1 MPEVRPT
8 PYGVF
13 NYLVNLNDGT
23 EGTVEGGFSEVSGLN
38 AEVTVAE
45 YRNGNAKVNYVQKIP
60 AIHKSGD
67 VTLKRGVIGTKNLYV
82 WLEQARAGDLNA
94 KRNIQIK
101 LKSESPNSGP
111 VVVWNLFA
119 AMPIKW
125 TGPTL
130 TAKGGTDVAMEELVL
145 SVEHITQSTD

>member
-1 MPEVRPT
+1 MAQFRET

-13 NYLVNLNDGT
+13 NYLIDLSDGSET
-23 EGTVEGGFSEVSGLN
+23 DVTGGFSEVSGLN

-45 YRNGNAKVNYVQKIP
+45 YRAGNHKTNYVTKVP

-67 VTLKRGVIGTKNLYV
+67 ITLKRGVIGAENLYT
-82 WLEQARAGDLNA
+82 WLDQVRSGDVTA
-94 KRNIQIK
+94 KRNVVIK
-101 LKSESPNSGP
+101 LMSENHAES
-111 VVVWNLFA
+111 VVQWKLVN

-130 TAKGGTDVAMEELVL
+130 TAKGGSDVAIEELVL
-145 SVEHITQSTD
+145 AVENITQE

>member
-1 MPEVRPT
+1 MATFRET

-13 NYLVNLNDGT
+13 NYLVDLSDGSET
-23 EGTVEGGFSEVSGLN
+23 DVAGGFSEVSGLN

-45 YRNGNAKVNYVQKIP
+45 YRAGNQKVNYVTKVP

-67 VTLKRGVIGTKNLYV
+67 ITLKRGVIGAENLYS
-82 WLEQARAGDLNA
+82 WLDQVRSGDVTA
-94 KRNIQIK
+94 KRNVVIK
-101 LKSESPNSGP
+101 LMSENQAES
-111 VVVWNLFA
+111 VVEWRLVN

-130 TAKGGTDVAMEELVL
+130 TAKGGSDVAIEELVL
-145 SVEHITQSTD
+145 AGEHITQE

>member
-1 MPEVRPT
+1 MATFRET

-13 NYLVNLNDGT
+13 NYLVDLSDGSET
-23 EGTVEGGFSEVSGLN
+23 DVAGGFSEVSGLN

-45 YRNGNAKVNYVQKIP
+45 YRAGNQKVNYVTKVP

-67 VTLKRGVIGTKNLYV
+67 ITLKRGVIGAENLYS
-82 WLEQARAGDLNA
+82 WLDQVRSGDVTA
-94 KRNIQIK
+94 KRNVVIK
-101 LKSESPNSGP
+101 LMSENQAES
-111 VVVWNLFA
+111 VVEWRLVN

-130 TAKGGTDVAMEELVL
+130 TAKGGSDVAIEELVL
-145 SVEHITQSTD
+145 AVEHITQE